1 MPILRQPSNCRHV
14 HVINQIIGDFHWPT
28 ILPSL
33 KCIEAQ
39 IEARIEARIEGLLDS
54 RKRLLLQPT
63 HTKQFFILDLTVR
76 TLKGH
81 SSESVE
87 TCDCIM

>member
-39 IEARIEARIEGLLDS
+39 IEARIEAGQKPE
-54 RKRLLLQPT
+54 
-63 HTKQFFILDLTVR
+63 
-76 TLKGH
+76 LKP
-81 SSESVE
+81 ELKAYL
-87 TCDCIM
+87 IPRNA